1 MRFTSETIANGV
13 SERRFTLGD
22 IPGVLWSPAGA
33 ASGRPL
39 VLLAH
44 GGGNHKLVSGLV
56 ARAHRFV
63 TAHGFAVAA
72 VDAPGHG
79 DRSGTELT
87 ERFRV
92 GIRERIAAGEPIDS
106 QLLRHSAE
114 LARQSV
120 PEWRTVLDALQQLDV
135 VGRGGPVGFW
145 GLSLGSAIGV
155 PLVAAEPRIVAAV
168 FGLVGRETLAEAA
181 ARITVPVEF
190 LLQWDDKLVPRD
202 SAVALFDAFA
212 SPEKTLHANAG
223 PHTGVPAF
231 ERESSERFLA
241 RHLAYGGIR

>member
-22 IPGVLWSPAGA
+22 IPGVLWSPGGA

-87 ERFRV
+87 ERFRA

-106 QLLRHSAE
+106 QLLRHSAQ
-114 LARQSV
+114 LGRQAVS
-120 PEWRTVLDALQQLDV
+120 EWRTVLDALQQLDV

-155 PLVAAEPRIVAAV
+155 PLV
-168 FGLVGRETLAEAA
+168 A

-241 RHLAYGGIR
+241 RHLAYGGNRP